1 MQHLFTLILLC
12 GILAAPAIAQSV
24 VVIGKDGKI
33 TSFDAKDVREIIF
46 EEKEEI
52 EPLLFTAVSAEAYGK
67 EAVLVFSGEDGVSV
81 SLDVYTG
88 DATYLKAGTYE
99 VAGSGTAYIGTDPG
113 YTFVQNGT
121 DKLTIK
127 EGTMTVSNERNDYTI
142 SIDLILSDDSELKG
156 EYKGEMTDFCQYKT
170 FVSTA
175 AKQVEINDA
184 VPGEIY
190 LKLNDDAWKY
200 EMVLDFFVDPASKTL
215 PSSVYD
221 LKEEPAA
228 PCYGSKSEVSFYSPI
243 NTVIKITVPVTV
255 ESNGADTSISFEL
268 TGPDGAVYT
277 MDYDGEIQYL
287 ASEENESYVYPVLNV
302 SSYTKNCGLEFMGE
316 DMPTVVLDVYTDD
329 ADYLKDGTYE
339 VGAEAGLRIDASNPT
354 WTYVKKGEAD
364 VEITEG
370 SMNVSHEK
378 AEYTITFDFKLSDG
392 TDLKGEYKGA
402 LNGYSQC
409 RSYTMVNA
417 RQVEVNDMEPGEI
430 YLRLNEPDWKF
441 EMILDFFV
449 APDLKVIPA
458 GVYTLNENNVAPCYG
473 KFSQIDY
480 YSPNSTYKI
489 DVPVRVEEAGE
500 NTVITFDYTENGID
514 YSLRYE
520 GKIEYLDAEAN

>member
-1 MQHLFTLILLC
+1 MKHFFTLTLLC
-12 GILAAPAIAQSV
+12 GILTAPSMAQSV

-33 TSFDAKDVREIIF
+33 TSFDAKDVKEITF
-46 EEKEEI
+46 EEKTEI
-52 EPLLFTAVSAEAYGK
+52 DPLLFTSVSAETYGK
-67 EAVLVFSGEDGVSV
+67 EAVLLFKTEDGVSV

-99 VAGSGTAYIGTDPG
+99 VAASGTAYIGTDPG

-121 DKLTIK
+121 EKLTIK
-127 EGTMTVSNERNDYTI
+127 EGAMTVSNERNDYTI

-170 FVSTA
+170 FVSTV

-200 EMVLDFFVDPASKTL
+200 EMSLDFFVDPASKRL
-215 PSSVYD
+215 PAGVYE
-221 LKEEPAA
+221 LKEDPSA
-228 PCYGSKSEVSFYSPI
+228 PCYGPESEVHFYAPI
-243 NTVIKITVPVTV
+243 HDIIKIAVPVTV
-255 ESNGADTSISFEL
+255 EINGANTSIRFEL

-287 ASEENESYVYPVLNV
+287 ASEENDSYVYPVLNV

-339 VGAEAGLRIDASNPT
+339 VGAEAGLRIDASNPS
-354 WTYVKKGEAD
+354 WTYVKKGDAD
-364 VEITEG
+364 VAITEG
-370 SMNVSHEK
+370 AMTVSHEK

-402 LNGYSQC
+402 LKGYSQY

-417 RQVEVNDMEPGEI
+417 KQIEVNDMEPGEI
-430 YLRLNEPDWKF
+430 YLKLNEPNWKF

-449 APDLKVIPA
+449 APASKVLPA
-458 GVYTLNENNVAPCYG
+458 GVYNLNENNEAPCYG
-473 KFSQIDY
+473 KKSQIDY
-480 YSPNSTYKI
+480 YNPNSTYKI
-489 DVPVRVEEAGE
+489 DVPITVEEAGE
-500 NTVITFDYTENGID
+500 NTVITFDYTENGI
-514 YSLRYE
+514 E
-520 GKIEYLDAEAN
+520 VV